1 MGRSDS
7 GIDAYPIADNDEL
20 PEHDATIG
28 SFSLDTFEITV
39 GRFRNFVEGYPANT
53 ISFKRNQRKY
63 DCTHSVQ
70 RAT

>member
-1 MGRSDS
+1 
-7 GIDAYPIADNDEL
+7 
-20 PEHDATIG
+20 
-28 SFSLDTFEITV
+28 LDTFEITV

-70 RAT
+70 RST